1 MRFAAAIPLLLA
13 LTGFA
18 EAKDTVGKDGFSICA
33 WKNGALGPCK
43 EITADSRREF
53 GLTPADADLLGK
65 LRRLAADPKTPLL
78 DEIARSFGPPRT
90 FAEVGAFADRFYPE
104 RAPGAASCI
113 ECGLHLR
120 FKDAELF
127 QITYGRWQG
136 GFQIIWNR
144 ALVEP
149 RAQFTRPRP

>member
-1 MRFAAAIPLLLA
+1 MRVAVAIPLLLA
-13 LTGFA
+13 LAGSA
-18 EAKDTVGKDGFSICA
+18 LAKETVGRDGFSICA

-43 EITADSRREF
+43 QITADSQREF
-53 GLTPADADLLGK
+53 GLTPADEDVLGK
-65 LRRLAADPKTPLL
+65 LRRLAAAPSPPLL
-78 DEIARSFGPPRT
+78 DDIARSFGSPRT

-113 ECGLHLR
+113 ECGLHLC

-144 ALVEP
+144 ALVAP
-149 RAQFTRPRP
+149 AAK